1 MIQYKEFDKNFNL
14 DGKNAIVTGGA
25 NGIGKAIA
33 SLFAEKGANI
43 CIFDLSDAGDD
54 TAKELEEKFKIKC
67 VFSKTDITDLDNI
80 QKSTDFAEN
89 QLGSID
95 ILVNCA
101 GVVFLDAAED
111 LSEKYWDTTIAVNQ
125 KSIFLCSQIAGR
137 KMIQQGQ
144 GKIVNMASQAG
155 VIALDKH
162 LAYCASKAAVISMT
176 KVLAYEWAQYGI
188 NVNAISPTVV
198 LTELGKKA
206 WAGEVGEAM
215 KKLIPN
221 GRFAYPDEIAAVAL
235 FLASDASAMINGEN
249 IIIDGGYS
257 IK

>member
-1 MIQYKEFDKNFNL
+1 MIQYKDYDKNFNL
-14 DGKNAIVTGGA
+14 NGRNAVVTGGA
-25 NGIGKAIA
+25 NGIGRAIA
-33 SLFAEKGANI
+33 ELFAEKGANI
-43 CIFDLSDAGDD
+43 CIFDLSDSGAEV
-54 TAKELEEKFKIKC
+54 AEEFEKKYNIRCFFI
-67 VFSKTDITDLDNI
+67 KTDITGSENI
-80 QKSTDFAEN
+80 QRSADFAEEK
-89 QLGSID
+89 LGSVD

-101 GVVFLDAAED
+101 GVVFLDAAES
-111 LSEKYWDTTIAVNQ
+111 LSEKDWDTTIAVNQ
-125 KSIFLCSQIAGR
+125 KSIFLVSQIIGR
-137 KMIQQGQ
+137 KMIKQGY
-144 GKIVNMASQAG
+144 GKIINMASQAG

-162 LAYCASKAAVISMT
+162 LAYCASKGAVISMT

-221 GRFAYPDEIAAVAL
+221 GRFAYPNEIAAVAL

-249 IIIDGGYS
+249 ILIDGGYT